1 MPKPTPKPMPMA
13 APSETPKD
21 APSAVW
27 SLTPALELNG
37 SSGTQVSQV
46 KESCQTS
53 NESACHAWLHDAE
66 GSRKGGKKSTK
77 QRSTKGMAMHWNQK
91 SQMERPTGQE

>member
-1 MPKPTPKPMPMA
+1 MPMA

-66 GSRKGGKKSTK
+66 G
-77 QRSTKGMAMHWNQK
+77 MAMHWNQK